1 MIDGWERCR
10 TGEDGQQYVRVGSTY
25 CLTLF
30 DNRIES
36 GY

>member
-1 MIDGWERCR
+1 MIDGRVRCG
-10 TGEDGQQYVRVGSTY
+10 TGEDGHQYVHVGSTY
-25 CLTLF
+25 CLRVF